1 MKRKAL
7 TLESV
12 EAVLYELIEHFNLD
26 YHRGVIL
33 ENILKGGYGD
43 VELIQKHAN
52 RLAKLEPKKI
62 PMPDGAI
69 TIADTLN
76 HSRLTLPPVDSD
88 PQPLLD
94 ENGELK
100 IHGEY

>member
-33 ENILKGGYGD
+33 ENILKNGYGD

-76 HSRLTLPPVDSD
+76 HSRLTLPPC
-88 PQPLLD
+88 LLYTSPSPRD
-94 ENGELK
+94 VEESRMPSSA
-100 IHGEY
+100 